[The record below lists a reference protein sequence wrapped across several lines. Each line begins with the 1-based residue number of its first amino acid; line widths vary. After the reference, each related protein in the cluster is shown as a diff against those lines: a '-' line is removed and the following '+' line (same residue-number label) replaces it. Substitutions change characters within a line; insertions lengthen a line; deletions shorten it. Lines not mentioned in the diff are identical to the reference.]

1 MEEHAQNDVKN
12 ELAVEYSKLH
22 IMSVSNTIGILFI
35 SWKMVISLISLC
47 LTQYLYP
54 AMVVKNVFPI
64 HATRVTDIVD
74 WLYCMKISE
83 KNSCV
88 VSLKSANFGR
98 AVWVGW
104 QCLATESNDYLCDL
118 VSGITKGHVVFLYYT
133 IATSSFKVHSLDQ
146 ILKKTYC
153 LAINLLTL
161 WF

>member
-1 MEEHAQNDVKN
+1 MEEHAQNDVKS

-35 SWKMVISLISLC
+35 SWKMIISLISLC

-83 KNSCV
+83 KTLV
-88 VSLKSANFGR
+88 
-98 AVWVGW
+98 
-104 QCLATESNDYLCDL
+104 LCHL
-118 VSGITKGHVVFLYYT
+118 
-133 IATSSFKVHSLDQ
+133 
-146 ILKKTYC
+146 
-153 LAINLLTL
+153 NWLTL
-161 WF
+161 AELFGLADSVWQQNQMITYVILFQGPRKVM